1 MTPFFAMAGERA
13 LTRDADS
20 TLPAVQRALHVL
32 MPLLLAKGLPLNQ
45 LLRGW
50 VRLVLATPPAR
61 WLALLSALLDT
72 MLTPTDGSD
81 GEAPEPAAHLHCVL
95 LMLLHRHLWEIQ
107 RGISN
112 HGDTAEIERGV
123 NGKVADG
130 AAGGASADTRADVAE
145 RDEDLLRLAHMLCAH
160 ARPEVQLRALALLLL
175 SAPLASPAAS
185 IGAPTA
191 GGTPAGGPAGGGVER
206 AWTLTLFVFTS
217 DALGSG
223 ALAAQA
229 EASADPPALASAAG
243 SLFDTLAAAA
253 DFAKCA
259 VARAADD
266 ERRLWISVRAASAS
280 ALEGLA
286 SLMVPCGLLGQIG
299 ELLAED
305 ADAELRASAAL
316 LLERQLARHPEVRPI
331 HDLGD

>member
-1 MTPFFAMAGERA
+1 
-13 LTRDADS
+13 
-20 TLPAVQRALHVL
+20 
-32 MPLLLAKGLPLNQ
+32 
-45 LLRGW
+45 
-50 VRLVLATPPAR
+50 
-61 WLALLSALLDT
+61 
-72 MLTPTDGSD
+72 
-81 GEAPEPAAHLHCVL
+81 
-95 LMLLHRHLWEIQ
+95 MLLHRHLWEIQ

-112 HGDTAEIERGV
+112 HGDTAEIERV

-130 AAGGASADTRADVAE
+130 AAGGATTDTRADVAE
-145 RDEDLLRLAHMLCAH
+145 RDEDLLRLAHMLCTH

-175 SAPLASPAAS
+175 SAPLASPAAA
-185 IGAPTA
+185 IGAPTSSNHSNLHNER
-191 GGTPAGGPAGGGVER
+191 TPTGPAGGGVER

-305 ADAELRASAAL
+305 ADAELRASAAA

-331 HDLGD
+331 HDLGDDQPRSRRLVRTISAMINHDLGDEHARSRR